1 MIIMVLII
9 IMAAFIGIS
18 GGSEAK
24 VELNGDQDEAL
35 IQQSS
40 GVHLFEVN
48 CADLGANGC
57 NGNWSWIEYLC
68 VLLVFIFILKC
79 THIAHYCFLTKKL
92 VKKKKTRDM
101 SLQMENLN
109 KEPLAKNPVIV
120 LGIVYICLNLYA
132 WYVITILKWTMLV
145 YIPLYY

>member
-1 MIIMVLII
+1 MIIMVVIII

-48 CADLGANGC
+48 GADLGSNGC
-57 NGNWSWIEYLC
+57 KGSWSWIEYLC
-68 VLLVFIFILKC
+68 VVLLFIFILKC

-92 VKKKKTRDM
+92 VKKKVTHDV
-101 SLQMENLN
+101 SLQMENLT

-120 LGIVYICLNLYA
+120 PGIV
-132 WYVITILKWTMLV
+132 
-145 YIPLYY
+145 